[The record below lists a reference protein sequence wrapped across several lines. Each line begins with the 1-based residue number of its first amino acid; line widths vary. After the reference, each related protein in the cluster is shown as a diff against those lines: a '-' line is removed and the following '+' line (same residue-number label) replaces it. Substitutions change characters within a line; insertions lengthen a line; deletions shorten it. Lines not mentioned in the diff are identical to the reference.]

1 MLKLSKKT
9 EYALMAAK
17 YMAGKNSANLSTARE
32 IAENFSIPHQL
43 VAKVLQNLAKNR
55 IANSSKGMNGGFSL
69 VKNPAEINLIDIIK
83 AVEPDYQ
90 ITNCM
95 KENGSSDDCS
105 HFDCCQ
111 IRDPLAV
118 IQNKIDNIFK
128 ETSLLQIL

>member
-17 YMAGKNSANLSTARE
+17 YMAGKNSAYLSTAKE
-32 IAENFSIPHQL
+32 IAENYSIPHQL
-43 VAKVLQNLAKNR
+43 VSKVLQNLAKNQ
-55 IANSSKGMNGGFSL
+55 IANSTKGMNGGFSL
-69 VKNPAEINLIDIIK
+69 IKNPAEINLIDIIK

-95 KENGSSDDCS
+95 KENGSLDDCS

-111 IRDPLAV
+111 IKDPLSI

>member
-1 MLKLSKKT
+1 
-9 EYALMAAK
+9 MAAK

-32 IAENFSIPHQL
+32 IADNFSIPHQL

-55 IANSSKGMNGGFSL
+55 IASSCKGMNGGFSL
-69 VKNPAEINLIDIIK
+69 IKNPAEINLIDIIK

-95 KENGSSDDCS
+95 KENGSAEDCS
-105 HFDCCQ
+105 HFNCCQ

-118 IQNKIDNIFK
+118 IQNKIENIFK